1 MKQKALR
8 AGVAHS
14 HEDEECRKRL
24 RWRENVPRH
33 ILSYCYFFVSGRE
46 KINSV
51 PTPLGTDHID
61 IFIVCL
67 NNFFYDRKPKSG
79 SFFVFSAGEI
89 TFVKTFPYF
98 VDT

>member
-1 MKQKALR
+1 MVAGAAKAPTDIY
-8 AGVAHS
+8 AGYNRFFLLFFCQWKG
-14 HEDEECRKRL
+14 EDKFC
-24 RWRENVPRH
+24 
-33 ILSYCYFFVSGRE
+33 S
-46 KINSV
+46 NS
-51 PTPLGTDHID
+51 LGTDHID

-79 SFFVFSAGEI
+79 SFFIFSAGEI